1 MTEASENYTK
11 TPKLLLILDGF
22 GIREETEFN
31 AIAQANT
38 PNFDALWGDTANR
51 RLISASGMDVGLP
64 GTQMGNSEVG
74 HMNIGAGR
82 VLYQDFTKITKA
94 IEDGELQKNEV
105 LVNNMNKAIQN
116 DKAVHIFGL
125 LSAGGVHSHEDHI
138 HALASMAAELGAKEV
153 YIHAFLDGRDT
164 APKSAADPIQKLEEH
179 IKGLNNE
186 AQRVAIAT
194 ICGRFYAMDR
204 DKRWDRVEAAFNAV
218 ALGDTVFTADSAL
231 SGLEAAYERE
241 ETDEFVQT
249 TLTAEGYKGMQA
261 GDVAVCANFRSDRA
275 KEICAALFDKNFADF
290 ERKAVPELAGA
301 VSMTLYS
308 DSIPAE

>member
-38 PNFDALWGDTANR
+38 PHFDALWGDTANR

-105 LVNNMNKAIQN
+105 LINNMNKAIQN

-164 APKSAADPIQKLEEH
+164 APKSAADPIKKLEEH

-261 GDVAVCANFRSDRA
+261 GDVAVCANFR
-275 KEICAALFDKNFADF
+275 
-290 ERKAVPELAGA
+290 
-301 VSMTLYS
+301 
-308 DSIPAE
+308 